1 MKKNPNRLTFGLG
14 TVGRDMVYTM
24 ISMYLMFYLTD
35 VLQLPDDTLWWVTG
49 IMLVARVFDALN
61 DPFINDDYAREMGAA
76 TEEECASIKQ
86 MALLINETLKEF
98 FMTAN
103 LRLIDFKIEFGR
115 LASDPSQIVLA
126 DEISPDTCRLWD
138 VATGKKMDKDRFR
151 QGLGGFMEAYADV
164 LDRLQK

>member
-1 MKKNPNRLTFGLG
+1 
-14 TVGRDMVYTM
+14 
-24 ISMYLMFYLTD
+24 
-35 VLQLPDDTLWWVTG
+35 
-49 IMLVARVFDALN
+49 
-61 DPFINDDYAREMGAA
+61 
-76 TEEECASIKQ
+76 

-103 LRLIDFKIEFGR
+103 LRLIAFKIAFGR

-138 VATGKKMDKDRFR
+138 VATGKKMHKDRFR
-151 QGLGGFMEAYADV
+151 HGLGGFMEAYADV